1 MKDLLKLKYFL
12 NKKDKEK
19 DLFLKLNEIENTKVP
34 IFPIN
39 GSYLKD
45 KGFKEGKK
53 IGRVLNILQSRWIDN
68 NFSLSEKEIKITLN
82 KENN

>member
-1 MKDLLKLKYFL
+1 MI
-12 NKKDKEK
+12 
-19 DLFLKLNEIENTKVP
+19 FLKLNEIDNTKVP

-39 GSYLKD
+39 GAYLKEN
-45 KGFKEGKK
+45 GFKEGKK
-53 IGRVLNILQSRWIDN
+53 IGHVLNILQSKWIDN